1 MQRTAFVE
9 RTTTETDI
17 RIQLNLD
24 GTGAVE
30 VSTGIG
36 FFDHMLSLLGAH
48 GFLDGSIAATG
59 DLGVDHHHTVEDVG
73 IVLGDAIGHAL
84 GDRKGIRRYGHAV
97 TPMDETLAE
106 VSLDLANRPYLVYRV
121 PSCVVPGTGF
131 DTHLGKE
138 FFRALATRSGMTLHI
153 DLRYGENEHHILEAV
168 FKAFGRAFHQA
179 VSLDDRIS
187 GVRSTKGS
195 L

>member
-9 RTTTETDI
+9 RTTAETDI

-24 GTGAVE
+24 GTGTVD

-36 FFDHMLSLLGAH
+36 FFDHMLSLLGTH
-48 GFLDGSIAATG
+48 GFLDLSIAATG

-73 IVLGDAIGHAL
+73 IVLGDAIGQAL

-106 VSLDLANRPYLVYRV
+106 VSLDLANRPHLVYRV

-131 DTHLGKE
+131 DS
-138 FFRALATRSGMTLHI
+138 RS
-153 DLRYGENEHHILEAV
+153 
-168 FKAFGRAFHQA
+168 
-179 VSLDDRIS
+179 SWS
-187 GVRSTKGS
+187 
-195 L
+195 